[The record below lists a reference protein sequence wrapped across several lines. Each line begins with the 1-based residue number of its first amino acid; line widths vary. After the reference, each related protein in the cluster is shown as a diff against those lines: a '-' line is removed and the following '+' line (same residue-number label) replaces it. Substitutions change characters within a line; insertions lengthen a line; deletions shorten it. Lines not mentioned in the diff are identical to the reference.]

1 MIPERLSTLE
11 ICFVAVLREHKLQH
25 LLPLLILIYTAYP
38 LSSLVCYYC
47 TFCNTEESPEGP
59 KFLLIPVTITGLET
73 KARASP
79 EYWPEGSRRI
89 LQRKNEGVGQPAGG
103 LCQ

>member
-1 MIPERLSTLE
+1 MIPESPSALE
-11 ICFVAVLREHKLQH
+11 TCYVAVLTEHKLLH

-38 LSSLVCYYC
+38 LSSLVCCYR

-59 KFLLIPVTITGLET
+59 KFLLIPVTITGLEP

-79 EYWPEGSRRI
+79 EYRQEGSRRI
-89 LQRKNEGVGQPAGG
+89 
-103 LCQ
+103 